1 MLYDI
6 FLYSNT
12 LTVSL
17 LMITLLRLNVRLAKI
32 TPPHN
37 ITTYIQLISQKD
49 REGRANLL
57 FLSVKT
63 TKLYF
68 YLNIE
73 MLPLVIR
80 TL

>member
-37 ITTYIQLISQKD
+37 ITTYIHLISQKD
-49 REGRANLL
+49 REGRAYLL